1 MSKNIKNENIKIRN
15 EEKADYRIV
24 EEITRNAFWN
34 LYAPGRDEHYLVH
47 IMRSHK
53 DFITELDL
61 VVEMK
66 KSLIFSFIIASL
78 VIGLAI
84 ILIAA
89 FTGFPWDR
97 DGNAKGRAVN
107 GTQEEKDANGA
118 QSEEIPGNDLDE
130 KNQPSIAGIQLYADR
145 EQVVEI
151 LGTGYQETFYEEAG
165 HFPEPF
171 VIWKYESGFEICI
184 GKHSNKVFQVTATS
198 PEGITNLGCKVGYS
212 AKDVLETY
220 RAKYVEPESIHGG
233 KLLGVFK
240 VEDGQAMI
248 FDFNIEDGI
257 VNQGEIDPDAKVE
270 RIILTYP
277 AFIDDSF

>member
-1 MSKNIKNENIKIRN
+1 M
-15 EEKADYRIV
+15 
-24 EEITRNAFWN
+24 
-34 LYAPGRDEHYLVH
+34 
-47 IMRSHK
+47 
-53 DFITELDL
+53 

-184 GKHSNKVFQVTATS
+184 ENTPTRSSRLPQHRKAFEAWAEWGTVPVWKH
-198 PEGITNLGCKVGYS
+198 
-212 AKDVLETY
+212 
-220 RAKYVEPESIHGG
+220 RAKYVERKVFMAATS
-233 KLLGVFK
+233 GV
-240 VEDGQAMI
+240 
-248 FDFNIEDGI
+248 
-257 VNQGEIDPDAKVE
+257 
-270 RIILTYP
+270 
-277 AFIDDSF
+277 SS

>member
-1 MSKNIKNENIKIRN
+1 
-15 EEKADYRIV
+15 
-24 EEITRNAFWN
+24 
-34 LYAPGRDEHYLVH
+34 
-47 IMRSHK
+47 
-53 DFITELDL
+53 
-61 VVEMK
+61 MK
-66 KSLIFSFIIASL
+66 KSLIFLYITAGL
-78 VIGLAI
+78 VICLVI

-89 FTGFPWDR
+89 FPGFPWDR
-97 DGNAKGRAVN
+97 DGNSKGGAMN
-107 GTQEEKDANGA
+107 GAQEEKGANGE

-130 KNQPSIAGIQLYADR
+130 KNQPGIAGIQLYADR

-151 LGTGYQETFYEEAG
+151 LGTGYQETFCEEAG
-165 HFPEPF
+165 HFPESF

-184 GKHSNKVFQVTATS
+184 GKHSNEVFQVTATS
-198 PEGITNLGCKVGYS
+198 PEGITNLGCKVGDK
-212 AKDVLETY
+212 ARDVLETY

-240 VEDGQAMI
+240 VEDGQALI

-257 VNQGEIDPDAKVE
+257 INHGEIDPDAKVE